1 MIRTKHARGPR
12 PDGWVPVSPG
22 DKHEAFARR
31 RRDGGIVPLICPTCQ
46 NVFAGI
52 AQSVHASDRHA
63 TLHGVVFDILLEARA
78 ASALAA
84 VFPVDDRSM
93 ACQAVARAA
102 RRGGSAA
109 ARPGRRTRLSMGFP
123 ELVLNRR
130 SEPQNPHASSV

>member
-1 MIRTKHARGPR
+1 MIRKKHALGPR
-12 PDGWVPVSPG
+12 PDGWVPVSPR

-93 ACQAVARAA
+93 ACQAVAREPRARLRPEASA
-102 RRGGSAA
+102 RRA
-109 ARPGRRTRLSMGFP
+109 F
-123 ELVLNRR
+123 
-130 SEPQNPHASSV
+130 ASKWLRIQS